1 MEKMSSYLVI
11 TDSATWLDYFEK
23 DKSKITSIL
32 ETLIKED
39 KIVICGYTLAE
50 VLKNIK
56 EKDVF
61 EKLLKGF
68 LALPYVEIEKEDWIK
83 ASKIVFEF
91 KGLSTELG
99 LLCALS
105 QGKSLKILTKNKG
118 IKEIKGVKLYEDEK
132 RLRKKKLSGV
142 YGL

>member
-1 MEKMSSYLVI
+1 MSSYLVI

-56 EKDVF
+56 DKDAF

-68 LALPYVEIEKEDWIK
+68 LALPYVEIEKEEWIK
-83 ASKIVFEF
+83 ASKLVFEV
-91 KGLSTELG
+91 KGLSLELG

-105 QGKSLKILTKNKG
+105 QRKNLNILTKNKEV
-118 IKEIKGVKLYEDEK
+118 KKIKGVKVYEDEK
-132 RLRKKKLSGV
+132 E
-142 YGL
+142 

>member
-1 MEKMSSYLVI
+1 MGKMSSYLVI

-32 ETLIKED
+32 EALIKED

-56 EKDVF
+56 DKDAF

-68 LALPYVEIEKEDWIK
+68 LALPFVEIEKEDWIK

-91 KGLSTELG
+91 KGLSIELG

-105 QGKSLKILTKNKG
+105 QRKNLKILTKNK
-118 IKEIKGVKLYEDEK
+118 EIKKVKGAKVYEDEK
-132 RLRKKKLSGV
+132 E
-142 YGL
+142 